1 MIHNARIGTYSPH
14 NGLSPNVLNVP
25 AFWHGYPGIA
35 SSDNVA
41 TKTQRTQGSSI
52 AAGTAIDYPRNLQ
65 VVITP
70 TQSSAGISAGG
81 KITVFGRDV
90 YGSTISESFGTSAA
104 SNASGVSGA
113 INFAKVDTISML
125 LSFHSDTS
133 SAASAYAVLV
143 GRGNKI
149 GLPVSIRSTD
159 AVFFVALGTSVK
171 STYSGATSSDNAWTV
186 STGDYFRNGVCAV
199 ASSASHLQIGYLN
212 LGFRAPMSPVE

>member
-1 MIHNARIGTYSPH
+1 MIHNARVGTYSPH

-35 SSDNVA
+35 SSNNVI
-41 TKTQRTQGSSI
+41 TTTQRTQGSS
-52 AAGTAIDYPRNLQ
+52 AAAATALDYPRNLQ
-65 VVITP
+65 VIITP

-81 KITVFGRDV
+81 KVTVFGRDM
-90 YGSTISESFGTSAA
+90 YGYTISESFGTSAA

-133 SAASAYAVLV
+133 SAASAYAVII

-149 GLPVSIRSTD
+149 GLPISIRSTD

-171 STYSGATSSDNAWTV
+171 STYSSDTSTNNMWTV
-186 STGDYFRNGVCAV
+186 YTGDYYRGGVAAV